1 LSRRRQGRDAIARR
15 LGAVAVALAAAAPS
29 LARADAAEELVALI
43 NDYRRAPS
51 ACAGKPAAMAPPLA
65 PSQQLASAAPAQPSE
80 LGAAL
85 RAGGYA
91 AAAATT
97 LRLAGPADAGAAF
110 RFAVEQKCSE
120 LLDPRWSQIG
130 VARAAGN
137 VWRITFAKPL
147 LPPDLGDWPQ
157 AGRQIL
163 AQVNVARTRPR
174 QCGAERFAA
183 APPLA
188 WNDALGAAA
197 LAHSRDMAERDY
209 FAHSDPEGRSVG
221 QRATAAGYPW
231 RHVGENIAAGL
242 GEPAAVVAGW
252 LASPG
257 HCANIMSA
265 EFAEMGAA
273 FAVRVGTS
281 RGIWWT
287 QVFGRR
293 R

>member
-1 LSRRRQGRDAIARR
+1 VPA
-15 LGAVAVALAAAAPS
+15 
-29 LARADAAEELVALI
+29 LARADAADELIGLI

-65 PSQQLASAAPAQPSE
+65 PSERLAAAAPAQPSE

-85 RAGGYA
+85 RANGYA
-91 AAAATT
+91 ASSATA

-110 RFAVEQKCSE
+110 RFIAERHCSE

-130 VARAAGN
+130 IVRSAGN
-137 VWRITFAKPL
+137 VWRITLARPL
-147 LPPDLGDWPQ
+147 LPPDLGDWRQ
-157 AGRQIL
+157 AGKRIL
-163 AQVNVARTRPR
+163 EQVNVARTRPR

-188 WNDALGAAA
+188 WNEALGNAA

-209 FAHSDPEGRSVG
+209 FAHPDPEGRSVG
-221 QRATAAGYPW
+221 QRATAAGYAW
-231 RHVGENIAAGL
+231 SHVGENIAAGL

-265 EFAEMGAA
+265 EFSEMGAA
-273 FAVRVGTS
+273 FAVRAGTS